1 MRKVLRFRQ
10 SWRRVQK
17 HGNSLH
23 LTKIKGF
30 FRPDRNISLHIHH
43 FYMDHNNPFFS
54 PKILHNLCFQFL
66 LGITVVAKEIEDNG
80 YAKFW
85 GLNKVHIT
93 FSDYYVRR
101 IFLGNS
107 GAVSWVRKKGGE
119 SFQGK
124 NRRAHGMLLLTNQ
137 FHNLFEYLSVI
148 GHKK

>member
-1 MRKVLRFRQ
+1 MADSGMRKVLRFRQ
-10 SWRRVQK
+10 AWRRVQK

-43 FYMDHNNPFFS
+43 FYMDHNNSFFS
-54 PKILHNLCFQFL
+54 PKILHNHCFQFL
-66 LGITVVAKEIEDNG
+66 LGITVVAKEVEDNG
-80 YAKFW
+80 YAM
-85 GLNKVHIT
+85 VM
-93 FSDYYVRR
+93 
-101 IFLGNS
+101 
-107 GAVSWVRKKGGE
+107 VSWVRKKGGE

-124 NRRAHGMLLLTNQ
+124 DRRAHGMLLLTNQ